1 MQDFKRIN
9 IASDGNCL
17 FRSVATFL
25 DTVLI
30 TCKRYNNGKP
40 KNKNLYQK
48 ESITADNLRK
58 FVVFRLSQEDE
69 AENYNKWEDYDS
81 DEYDDIYHR
90 LKYMKKSGTWA
101 GMLELKQLAIMLNI
115 KFNIYVIKTILHK
128 FNHKDIDTIYAN
140 SNDSNSDSNSIESLD
155 INIDIDE
162 EDEEDEDEEQE
173 LNIISCVGDN
183 NHTECNLLLE
193 DNHYELLII
202 KETDTEKNKKNK
214 SDIKNKGDIKNNPVE
229 VVEPFNICLP
239 HRYNLRN
246 KR

>member
-1 MQDFKRIN
+1 MQNFNRIN

-17 FRSVATFL
+17 FRSIATFL
-25 DTVLI
+25 HKELI
-30 TCKRYNNGKP
+30 RCKRYNNGKP

-69 AENYNKWEDYDS
+69 AEKYNKWEEYDS
-81 DEYDDIYHR
+81 DEYDDIYER
-90 LKYMKKSGTWA
+90 LEYMKKSGTWG

-115 KFNIYVIKTILHK
+115 KFNIYVIKNVLHK

-140 SNDSNSDSNSIESLD
+140 SDSNSDSDNNSIESLD
-155 INIDIDE
+155 IDMDMCIDVEVE
-162 EDEEDEDEEQE
+162 ELEQE
-173 LNIISCVGDN
+173 YNMISCVGN
-183 NHTECNLLLE
+183 KNHTECNLLLD

-202 KETDTEKNKKNK
+202 NKLDIEKGENINIKNK
-214 SDIKNKGDIKNNPVE
+214 SDIKNQVE
-229 VVEPFNICLP
+229 VVEPFNTCLP

-246 KR
+246 NRK

>member
-25 DTVLI
+25 NRELI
-30 TCKRYNNGKP
+30 RCKRYNNGKP

-69 AENYNKWEDYDS
+69 AEKYNKWDEFDS
-81 DEYDDIYHR
+81 DEYDDIYDR
-90 LKYMKKSGTWA
+90 LEYMKKSGTWG

-115 KFNIYVIKTILHK
+115 KFNIYVLKNVLHK
-128 FNHKDIDTIYAN
+128 FNHKDIDTLYA
-140 SNDSNSDSNSIESLD
+140 NSDSNSDNDSIVSLD
-155 INIDIDE
+155 IDVDMCIDGEVE
-162 EDEEDEDEEQE
+162 ELEQE
-173 LNIISCVGDN
+173 QEYNMISCVGN
-183 NHTECNLLLE
+183 KNHTECNLLLD

-202 KETDTEKNKKNK
+202 NRLDTEIGKNINKKNK
-214 SDIKNKGDIKNNPVE
+214 SDIKNQVE
-229 VVEPFNICLP
+229 VVEPFNPCLP

-246 KR
+246 NRK